1 MQLIAPDLY
10 AEVAQLSGGACALGL
25 AVGVLLWLTGWWQH
39 RFWLVASLTT
49 AAGVVGLQQGR
60 SAGVQPLVCGLLAAL
75 AAGLI
80 AMELSKVLAYVGGG
94 LAASLLIRA
103 YLPTV
108 EPLVAFLAGGLLGVV
123 MFRLWML
130 TLTSFL
136 GALVGTFFGLAVGTR
151 MHFVDGAAMVQAKG
165 TLLNCVV
172 GGGTLMGILIQGRF
186 DGWRAG
192 SKSRKKAKLMATLN
206 EAERSAVSK
215 AGTAKG
221 PASFWGKFKPRKAG

>member
-10 AEVAQLSGGACALGL
+10 TEVGQLSGGACALGL
-25 AVGVLLWLTGWWQH
+25 VVAVLLWLTGWWQH

-80 AMELSKVLAYVGGG
+80 AMELSKVLAYAGGG
-94 LAASLLIRA
+94 LAASLVIRA

-136 GALVGTFFGLAVGTR
+136 GTLRGTLAGIL
-151 MHFVDGAAMVQAKG
+151 VQA
-165 TLLNCVV
+165 
-172 GGGTLMGILIQGRF
+172 RF
-186 DGWRAG
+186 DSWRAG
-192 SKSRKKAKLMATLN
+192 SKTRKKAKLMATLN
-206 EAERSAVSK
+206 EAERTAVSK
-215 AGTAKG
+215 ASAPKG
-221 PASFWGKFKPRKAG
+221 AASFWGKFRPRKAG

>member
-10 AEVAQLSGGACALGL
+10 EEVMRLSGGACALGL
-25 AVGVLLWLTGWWQH
+25 AVGALLWLTGWWQH

-49 AAGVVGLQQGR
+49 AAGIVGLQQGR

-94 LAASLLIRA
+94 LAASFLIRA
-103 YLPTV
+103 YIPTV
-108 EPLVAFLAGGLLGVV
+108 EPLVAFLAGGLIGVV

-136 GALVGTFFGLAVGTR
+136 GALLAAFCGLAMGSR
-151 MHFVDGAAMVQAKG
+151 LQFFDGAVLVQAKG
-165 TLLNCVV
+165 TLLNCMV
-172 GGGTLMGILIQGRF
+172 GGATLLGVLVQGRF
-186 DGWRAG
+186 DAWRAG
-192 SKSRKKAKLMATLN
+192 SKTRKKAKLMATLN

-215 AGTAKG
+215 ATVKG
-221 PASFWGKFKPRKAG
+221 PGSFWGKFRPRKAG

>member
-10 AEVAQLSGGACALGL
+10 TEVGQLSGGACALGL
-25 AVGVLLWLTGWWQH
+25 VVAVLLWLTGWWQH

-80 AMELSKVLAYVGGG
+80 AMELSKVLAYAGGG
-94 LAASLLIRA
+94 LAASLVIRA

-136 GALVGTFFGLAVGTR
+136 GTLLGTFFGLAMATR
-151 MHFVDGAAMVQAKG
+151 MHFVDGAAVVLAKG

-172 GGGTLMGILIQGRF
+172 GGGTLAGILVQARF
-186 DGWRAG
+186 DSWRAG
-192 SKSRKKAKLMATLN
+192 SKTRKKAKLMATLN
-206 EAERSAVSK
+206 EAERTAVSK
-215 AGTAKG
+215 ASASKG
-221 PASFWGKFKPRKAG
+221 AASFWGKFRPRKAG